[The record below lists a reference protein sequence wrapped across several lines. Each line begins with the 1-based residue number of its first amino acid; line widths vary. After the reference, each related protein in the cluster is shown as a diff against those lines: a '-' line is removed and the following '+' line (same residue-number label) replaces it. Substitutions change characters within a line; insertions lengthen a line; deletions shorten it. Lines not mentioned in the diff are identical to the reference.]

1 MVPAVKVLKPTGILD
16 EAKGNHLRQTI
27 KESVEQNISWILID
41 FTKVT
46 FMDSA
51 GLGALVLMLKTVRAA
66 NGKMFIMS
74 INDQIKML
82 LELTNMLQVFEIVSS
97 KDEVKK
103 IIAKETME
111 FIEPN

>member
-1 MVPAVKVLKPTGILD
+1 MVPTVKVLKPTGILD
-16 EAKGNHLRQTI
+16 ETEGNHLRQII
-27 KESVEQNISWILID
+27 KQSVEQNVTWILID

-51 GLGALVLMLKTVRAA
+51 GLGALVLMLKTVRSS
-66 NGKMFIMS
+66 NGRLFIMS
-74 INDQIKML
+74 INEQIKML

-97 KDEVKK
+97 RDDIKE

-111 FIEPN
+111 FTEPN